1 MSTFKTRYEDCQ
13 YRANCCASRA
23 FFRSCLWTVLLA
35 LLILF
40 AGNSVH
46 AWQGKV
52 VRVLDGDTIEVLNYK
67 NQIVR
72 IHLYGVESPTPTQY
86 YGNQAAQYCRQLVTG
101 NVVEVTNICRDFL
114 GRMRS
119 MVWIDDVSLNEEMVR
134 AGFAWVSN
142 PYGLSPSC
150 GKWLGVQQEAR
161 MSGLGMW
168 SALDEMLAQGMTP
181 NLPRSC
187 PAVRSNM

>member
-1 MSTFKTRYEDCQ
+1 MSTFKTRSEDRLC
-13 YRANCCASRA
+13 RANCCASRA
-23 FFRSCLWTVLLA
+23 FFRSCSRTVLLA
-35 LLILF
+35 FLILF
-40 AGNSVH
+40 AGTSVH

-67 NQIVR
+67 HQIVR
-72 IHLYGVESPTPTQY
+72 IHLYGVESPTTSQY
-86 YGNQAAQYCRQLVTG
+86 FGSQAAQYCRQLVAG

-119 MVWIDDVSLNEEMVR
+119 MVWVDDVSVNEEMVR
-134 AGFAWVSN
+134 AGFAWVTN